1 MREKIRDK
9 GRLEHI
15 LEAID
20 NLFEFTEG
28 VSREDYQS
36 NKILYFAIIKN
47 LEIIGEASYKLT
59 KELKEKYS
67 EVEWQVIIDLRH
79 ILVHGY
85 YQISSKEIWYII
97 QNDLQPLKMQIQA
110 IYECEI

>member
-36 NKILYFAIIKN
+36 N
-47 LEIIGEASYKLT
+47 E
-59 KELKEKYS
+59 
-67 EVEWQVIIDLRH
+67 
-79 ILVHGY
+79 
-85 YQISSKEIWYII
+85 
-97 QNDLQPLKMQIQA
+97 
-110 IYECEI
+110 

>member
-20 NLFEFTEG
+20 NLFEFTQG
-28 VSREDYQS
+28 VGREDFHS

-47 LEIIGEASYKLT
+47 LEIIRA
-59 KELKEKYS
+59 
-67 EVEWQVIIDLRH
+67 V
-79 ILVHGY
+79 
-85 YQISSKEIWYII
+85 
-97 QNDLQPLKMQIQA
+97 QPSPMP
-110 IYECEI
+110 

>member
-1 MREKIRDK
+1 MRAKIRDK

-20 NLFEFTEG
+20 NFFEFTES

-47 LEIIGEASYKLT
+47 L
-59 KELKEKYS
+59 
-67 EVEWQVIIDLRH
+67 
-79 ILVHGY
+79 
-85 YQISSKEIWYII
+85 
-97 QNDLQPLKMQIQA
+97 
-110 IYECEI
+110 